1 MRDVAVTFLS
11 GCSHVVVGPVV
22 SLEEARLRVGPVKA
36 LIKFQVFLVT
46 GQRGS
51 KNRVWLGMG
60 HGLAFRCPVSN

>member
-1 MRDVAVTFLS
+1 MTFLS
-11 GCSHVVVGPVV
+11 GCSPVIVRPAV

-60 HGLAFRCPVSN
+60 HG